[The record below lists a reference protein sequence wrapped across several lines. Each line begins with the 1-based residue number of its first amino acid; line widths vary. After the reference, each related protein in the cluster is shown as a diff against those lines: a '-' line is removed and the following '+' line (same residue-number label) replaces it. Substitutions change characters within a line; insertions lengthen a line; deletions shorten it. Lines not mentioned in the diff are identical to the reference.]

1 MYDIRIVFSL
11 CFLFA
16 SAILNGLTTV
26 YIIRQKTGFT
36 TKQNLYPLSLVL
48 FFHSAYAFIAILVW
62 SDWKFVDVGAPF
74 ATLYGPLLWH
84 ITRMNKVKDHNI
96 QKIKWHF
103 VPFFIFTIGYIYSL
117 THPENTS
124 FIKQFT
130 RCLYTTAEIQLV
142 FYLLYSIITM
152 RRIKST
158 NKKAYKARITFF
170 NYLYLLSAIILF
182 LFLTTTVDQL
192 LFPEVHNQKEVWSY
206 PIHLLMLGIST
217 LFHLVEARQYH
228 FVGFKSAID
237 PIEDINLDSQK
248 YQTTINKRPHLT
260 TITNKIQEASN
271 DIYKDPDLNLQQF
284 AETIGEPAHLI
295 TQTFSI
301 ELDTNFNQF
310 INKKRLEFASQL
322 LLSEENSEL
331 SIADIAH
338 ESGFNSEASFYR
350 AFRTH
355 FNTTPRK
362 FQKDHLTTK
371 KSKTD

>member
-16 SAILNGLTTV
+16 SVILNGLTTI
-26 YIIRQKTGFT
+26 YIFRQNTNFSA
-36 TKQNLYPLSLVL
+36 KQNLYPISLIL
-48 FFHSAYAFIAILVW
+48 FFHSLFAFIAILMW
-62 SDWKFVDVGAPF
+62 SNWKFVDVGAPF

-103 VPFFIFTIGYIYSL
+103 IPFFIFTIGYIYSL
-117 THPENTS
+117 THTEN
-124 FIKQFT
+124 INFT
-130 RCLYTTAEIQLV
+130 NQYTRYLYLTAEIQLV

-158 NKKAYKARITFF
+158 NKKAFKARITFF
-170 NYLYLLSAIILF
+170 NYLYLISAIVIF
-182 LFLTTTVDQL
+182 LFLTTTVDH
-192 LFPEVHNQKEVWSY
+192 LFFREASSQKEIWSY
-206 PIHLLMLGIST
+206 SIHLLILGISI
-217 LFHLVEARQYH
+217 LFHLIIVKQWH
-228 FVGFKSAID
+228 FVGFRSAIE
-237 PIEDINLDSQK
+237 PIENLNIDSEK
-248 YQTTINKRPHLT
+248 YQTTINKRPYLT

-331 SIADIAH
+331 SIADIAF

-362 FQKDHLTTK
+362 FQKDHLAPK
-371 KSKTD
+371 DN